1 MLTQKAITSTLPAG
15 ELSENVVSWVA
26 KNSKLL
32 EAKFG
37 AKYPRSKNKFNVQF
51 KNANGRT
58 RTLVI
63 NKTGDIKLDKES
75 KYKNVITWQHVRRL
89 GCPVA

>member
-1 MLTQKAITSTLPAG
+1 MLTQKAITSTLPEG
-15 ELSENVVSWVA
+15 ELSKNVVSWVA

-32 EAKFG
+32 EAKFD
-37 AKYPRSKNKFNVQF
+37 AKFPRSKNKFNAQF
-51 KNANGRT
+51 KNADGRT

-63 NKTGDIKLDKES
+63 NKTGEVKYDKES
-75 KYKNVITWQHVRRL
+75 KYKNVLTWQHVRRL